1 MAKQQ
6 NTQKLAVFFDA
17 ENISYT
23 HTRPILQ
30 RAANYGVLS
39 VKRAYG
45 DWSLPRMGR
54 MRSVLLNNAIEPVQ
68 LFPYTKGKNAADI
81 MLSVDAI
88 TLANTGQFDG
98 ICIAS
103 SDSDLTP
110 LVYGIR
116 REGLRVYGFGGRQTP
131 RAFVSACDIFVYT
144 ESIVAA

>member
-1 MAKQQ
+1 M
-6 NTQKLAVFFDA
+6 
-17 ENISYT
+17 
-23 HTRPILQ
+23 Q
-30 RAANYGVLS
+30 RAACYGELQ

-45 DWSLPRMGR
+45 DWSLPRLG
-54 MRSVLLNNAIEPVQ
+54 LLNNAIEPVQ
-68 LFPYTKGKNAADI
+68 QFPYTKGKNAADI

-88 TLANTGQFDG
+88 SLAHTDQFDA

-131 RAFVSACDIFVYT
+131 MAFVAACDIFVYT
-144 ESIVAA
+144 